1 MKKSNGKKSM
11 RESTIREVKIKS
23 WIIGLVAAV
32 AVILFINYFFIPA
45 WNIQSVGFWAMI
57 IFASVAFTIA
67 KYITLST
74 VDKEFKY
81 IVKQDK
87 TIIFPVI
94 LILLVLLAGLAGS
107 TIFHASAYSK
117 LITVEEA
124 VFEEDLA
131 ESLNTD
137 VIALMDTKSA
147 RMLGDREIGTLSNV
161 VSQYDVSDDYTQID
175 LNGTPKKVAALDY
188 AGFFKWMN
196 NKSSGIPGYILVD
209 PVSMSASYQACDEGL
224 VYVPSAYFGQDASR
238 YIREHYPTEI
248 FDNLHFE
255 VDEEGNPY
263 YIATVYKKTI
273 IFGGTTVKGAIIL
286 NPVNGDLE
294 YYALA
299 DVPVWADDVYDGD
312 LICEQY
318 NWYGKLQN
326 GFWNSIFGKKGCK
339 QVTEYRETEDE
350 SDDTPVSDY
359 GYVAKDGDIWIYTG
373 VTSVNNDSSNIGF
386 LLANERTGEAHY
398 YNISGAD
405 EASAMAAAEGEVQE
419 KGYQASF
426 PSLINIDGHPTYI
439 MVLKDASGLVKLYAA
454 VNVEQYNLVT
464 TAVTQDECIKKYRSL
479 IGTADVE
486 EEVPEQNEE
495 ELVATD
501 ETTIEIVDIKYV
513 VIEGDTYIYLIDAEE
528 NIYRAKAG
536 SHEEM
541 LLLKNGDM
549 VTITHAGK
557 EIVTCD
563 KK

>member
-1 MKKSNGKKSM
+1 MKKSNNKSY
-11 RESTIREVKIKS
+11 RERTISEVKTKS
-23 WIIGLVAAV
+23 WIVGIITAV
-32 AVILFINYFFIPA
+32 AVVLFINYFFIPA
-45 WNIQSVGFWAMI
+45 WNLQSVGFWTMI

-67 KYITLST
+67 KYITLCT
-74 VDKEFKY
+74 VDKEFQY

-87 TIIFPVI
+87 TIIVPIVLF
-94 LILLVLLAGLAGS
+94 LGVLLAGFAG
-107 TIFHASAYSK
+107 TTVFHASEYSK

-147 RMLGDREIGTLSNV
+147 RMLGDREIGTLSHV
-161 VSQYDVSDDYTQID
+161 VSQYDVSNDYIQID
-175 LNGTPKKVAALDY
+175 FKGTPKKVAALDY

-196 NKSSGIPGYILVD
+196 NKSNGTPGYILVD
-209 PVSMSASYQACDEGL
+209 PVSMSASYQSCEEGMI
-224 VYVPSAYFGQDASR
+224 YVPSAYFGQDASR
-238 YIREHYPTEI
+238 YIRKNYPTEI
-248 FDNLHFE
+248 FGNLHFE

-273 IFGGTTVKGAIIL
+273 IFGATTVKGAIIL

-294 YYALA
+294 YFPLS
-299 DVPVWADDVYDGD
+299 DVPIWADDVYDGD

-339 QVTEYRETEDE
+339 QVTEYRVTEDE

-426 PSLINIDGHPTYI
+426 PSLINVDGHPTYI
-439 MVLKDASGLVKLYAA
+439 MVLKDASGLVKLYAT

-464 TAVTQDECIKKYRSL
+464 TAVTQDECIRKYRSL
-479 IGTADVE
+479 IGTGDAVTEIPEQSE
-486 EEVPEQNEE
+486 EEP
-495 ELVATD
+495 VATD

-513 VIEGDTYIYLIDAEE
+513 VIDGDTYIYLIDSKED
-528 NIYRAKAG
+528 IYRAKAG
-536 SHEEM
+536 SHEDM
-541 LLLKNGDM
+541 LLLKSGD
-549 VTITHAGK
+549 VVSITHAGK